1 MKRNYY
7 ISFSILI
14 GSFGLNSCVETFEAE
29 DLGYERLLVVEGI
42 VTNTMQHQQ
51 IILSN
56 TTPLDTVLNIPERG
70 ASVQV
75 RASDGRTYAFSEIEA
90 GTYQSVE
97 AFAAE
102 SGIGYHLEI
111 TTLEGDQLS
120 SDVCHISNNPG
131 IDAVYAGTESD
142 ANGNE
147 EMVIYVDA
155 IGTSEDVTY
164 YRYEY
169 EETYQLI
176 APRWAPFDFVVIN
189 DVFPNFEVGLVPRT
203 REEQVCYDTQ
213 RSTEIIQAATQGLR
227 ENRLL
232 QFPVRRLAKDDYK
245 ITHRYSL
252 LVKQFTQS
260 ADAYAFYE
268 KLNDFSSVTNLFST
282 IQPGRLEGNVRS
294 NSGGGL
300 DAIGYFEVA
309 SVSSSRFFVNYD
321 DVFDESP
328 MIIYP
333 INCEPLGSP
342 PLFSPGS
349 HPMGITTSPLIDAI
363 QAGVIK
369 FVAENQY
376 PGDGEGPY
384 FTTTTP
390 CGDCNAFGTNIKPE
404 FWID

>member
-1 MKRNYY
+1 MNRKYY
-7 ISFSILI
+7 ISFAVLL
-14 GSFGLNSCVETFEAE
+14 GTLGLNSCVDPFEAE

-42 VTNTMQHQQ
+42 ITDSMQRQQ
-51 IILSN
+51 IVLSN
-56 TTPLDTVLNIPERG
+56 TTPLDSVLYMPERG
-70 ASVQV
+70 ATVQV
-75 RASDGRTYAFSEIEA
+75 KASDGRTYTFSELTP
-90 GTYQSVE
+90 GTYQSTEV
-97 AFAAE
+97 FAAE
-102 SGIGYHLEI
+102 TGIGYQLEI
-111 TTLEGDQLS
+111 TTLEGEQLS
-120 SDVCHISNNPG
+120 SEENRFSSNPG
-131 IDAVYAGTESD
+131 IEAVYAGMERD

-155 IGTSEDVTY
+155 IGSSEDVTY

-169 EETYQLI
+169 EETYMLI

-189 DVFPNFEVGLVPRT
+189 DEFPDFEVGLVTRT
-203 REEQVCYDTQ
+203 QEERVCFNTDK
-213 RSTEIIQAATQGLR
+213 STAIIQEATQGLQ

-232 QFPVRRLAKDDYK
+232 QFPIRRLSKDDYR
-245 ITHRYSL
+245 IAHRYSL

-268 KLNDFSSVTNLFST
+268 HLNDISSVTNLFST

-294 NSGGGL
+294 DSRGGR

-309 SVSSSRFFVNYD
+309 SVSSTRFFVNYD
-321 DVFDESP
+321 DVFNESP
-328 MIIYP
+328 INTYP

-342 PLFSPGS
+342 PLFYPGS

-369 FVAENQY
+369 YVADNSN
-376 PGDGEGPY
+376 PGDGQGPY

-390 CGDCNAFGTNIKPE
+390 CGDCNAFGTNVKPDY
-404 FWID
+404 WVD